1 MLDSRKTTSFERLDK
16 KVEEYI
22 NLAKGIVNDEMDDE
36 KRYNALAGLYKH
48 IDSENG
54 GYVDMLKEEPDDKV
68 DNYIRKQNID
78 TESQAPRT
86 GNSLSKLFDYLK
98 KKESE
103 ITLRSTVNGV
113 EHYAFGMNWLPQDGV
128 IPAQV
133 LLFILM
139 EMIRQ
144 DGEYYW
150 LQVKIRKNKTLPIF
164 WLREKKMEIKLSK
177 EIQEQAAAADEKLK
191 KLVEEMQEKYIN
203 PELSQELKQQFAESE
218 AKMKQFAEEMGGQ
231 IREASEEGK
240 RKAQEALSVRFA
252 GVAPDGRPIMEY
264 SEEIQKI
271 QQEQQAQ
278 RQARSKARIEAE
290 RKLIKEISDEDE
302 TWKPQPGKQV
312 SRERLF
318 SRVGRQADDIKYYL
332 DLSVKNKSIQSEL
345 DVFRGLNNV
354 LLEMWLANGGYAY
367 ISPMIH
373 GDDFNALLQDIAYPE
388 DKNYSFRGLLRHIDK
403 CADGGVDVW
412 WFHKNEKGFTRVE
425 SFFTLLMSELAG
437 DVFTRFRLLDNMNK
451 LTPDDKERWRSM
463 PFFKKTLFTSEIHV
477 GNAKHNEQVPNEDK
491 KAPLTH
497 IMMDSAKAKKLYK
510 ALKDKRVQ
518 WIVVPLKEDEFV
530 NRLTLPPSEKK
541 IKLHQLCQIRYIA
554 RHFIFPPEPGK
565 TIRRFK
571 PEEWILIRQIFEAE
585 DGKMSRVDRA
595 NKDPQNHETVDQI
608 MGI

>member
-1 MLDSRKTTSFERLDK
+1 MITQAYNMLDSRKTTSFERLDK

-103 ITLRSTVNGV
+103 IMLRSTVNGV

-139 EMIRQ
+139 EMICY

-150 LQVKIRKNKTLPIF
+150 LQVKIRTGKELPKF
-164 WLREKKMEIKLSK
+164 WEKKSFREELDEIIKQQGIEAEERNRQFL
-177 EIQEQAAAADEKLK
+177 
-191 KLVEEMQEKYIN
+191 EEMNNE
-203 PELSQELKQQFAESE
+203 
-218 AKMKQFAEEMGGQ
+218 
-231 IREASEEGK
+231 IRETTRMNQGYFHVPET
-240 RKAQEALSVRFA
+240 R
-252 GVAPDGRPIMEY
+252 VAPDGRPIMEY

-271 QQEQQAQ
+271 QREQQAQ

-290 RKLIKEISDEDE
+290 RMLIKEISDEDE

-332 DLSVKNKSIQSEL
+332 DLSVKNKSTQNEL

-367 ISPMIH
+367 ISPIIH
-373 GDDFNALLQDIAYPE
+373 GDDFNALLQDISYPE

-403 CADGGVDVW
+403 CTDGGVDVW
-412 WFHKNEKGFTRVE
+412 WFHKNAKGFTRVE

-437 DVFTRFRLLDNMNK
+437 EVFTRFRLLDNMNK
-451 LTPDDKERWRSM
+451 LTPEDKERWRSM
-463 PFFKKTLFTSEIHV
+463 PFFKNTLFTSEIHV
-477 GNAKHNEQVPNEDK
+477 GNKTLSEHVPDDDN

-497 IMMDSAKAKKLYK
+497 IMMDSEKAKLLFK
-510 ALKDKRVQ
+510 ALKDQNVQ
-518 WIVVPLKEDEFV
+518 WLVAPLKENEFV

-554 RHFIFPPEPGK
+554 RKIIFPPEPGK

-571 PEEWILIRQIFEAE
+571 PEEWELIRQIFEAE
-585 DGKMSRVDRA
+585 DGNISRVDEA
-595 NKDPQNHETVDQI
+595 NKVPKNHEIVDQI
-608 MGI
+608 MSI